1 MAASDMAK
9 GGRLETLDS
18 IRGLAALGVAV
29 MHYGAVFNTPVAWS
43 LLAPIYGRGWL
54 FVDLFFSL
62 SGYVLCHTYLS
73 ALNDRSHLRDFMIRR
88 LARLYPLHFVTLML
102 CVGLQFVLADQ
113 GGYRSENADAYHFAL
128 NLLLLQNSGLQAGGS
143 FNGISWSISCEFII
157 NIVFAFWCI
166 GSRRR
171 WAVWVGLAAFA
182 LAMLMAEKGRIGEFE
197 ENYLWV
203 FNSGLLRCALSFSLG
218 VLVYR
223 LGGMVAGIRGRW
235 ADAAFFMTLLLV
247 IAGMALIGLHAVS
260 ERWDFALV
268 ALGFPSLIFF
278 AARSEGPFTRLMR
291 WRGLV
296 WLGTVSYSIYLCH
309 MFLIDLVGWLARKG
323 WIPGTGS
330 PATFGLFLATV
341 LAVSAFAFHTVEV
354 PGKHW
359 MLRRLR
365 RSLPM
370 NASSA
375 KA

>member
-1 MAASDMAK
+1 MSKA
-9 GGRLETLDS
+9 GRLETLDS
-18 IRGLAALGVAV
+18 IRGLAAIGVAI

-43 LLAPIYGRGWL
+43 FLAPIYGRGWL

-73 ALNDRSHLRDFMIRR
+73 ALSDRSHLRDFMVRR
-88 LARLYPLHFVTLML
+88 LARLYPLHFATLML
-102 CVGLQFVLADQ
+102 CVALQFILADQ
-113 GGYRSENADAYHFAL
+113 GGYRSQNADAYHFVL

-143 FNGISWSISCEFII
+143 FNGISWSISCEFLI
-157 NIVFAFWCI
+157 NIVFALWCI
-166 GSRRR
+166 ASRRR
-171 WAVWVGLAAFA
+171 WAVWLGLAVFA
-182 LAMLMAEKGRIGEFE
+182 LAVLMAEAGRIGEFE

-223 LGGMVAGIRGRW
+223 LGSVFRGVGGGW
-235 ADAAFFMTLLLV
+235 ADAGFLASMLLV
-247 IAGMALIGLHAVS
+247 LAGMTLIGLHMVS

-268 ALGFPSLIFF
+268 ALGFPCLIFF
-278 AARSEGPFTRLMR
+278 AVRSEGPFTRLMR

-330 PATFGLFLATV
+330 PATFGLFMVLV
-341 LAVSAFAFHTVEV
+341 LAVSAFAFHIVEV
-354 PGKHW
+354 PGKRW
-359 MLRRLR
+359 MLGRFR
-365 RSLPM
+365 RSLPS